1 MHTTEQHG
9 ITRSRHKT
17 NKRRVNRTFP
27 MKTNTLVNAAW
38 TEEQRPSL
46 FKYGATLGITRK
58 KSTWETSD
66 WAREQKEQNTGDAAK
81 IVVQTASRMKKET
94 HVEVDS
100 SLAASPSAV

>member
-1 MHTTEQHG
+1 M
-9 ITRSRHKT
+9 
-17 NKRRVNRTFP
+17 
-27 MKTNTLVNAAW
+27 
-38 TEEQRPSL
+38 
-46 FKYGATLGITRK
+46 GITRK